1 MKITKIVLPL
11 FLLLSC
17 FTFAQQKKKTTLPP
31 PKIKKVP
38 PLPEPPKAKLYEPT
52 FNNEYFIWKLEKDT
66 LLPAESPYEIIL
78 QVNDYSAFM
87 RINSYPEETEYKS
100 KVVPEKNGYII
111 ARTILMQANNYDVEI
126 KNTILELKNRKTNE
140 VSKLKIIKKNGKIT
154 QLQDVNSKL
163 IYKKDDD
170 YAYAPPPSM

>member
-1 MKITKIVLPL
+1 MKITKLVLPL

-17 FTFAQQKKKTTLPP
+17 FTFAQQKKKTTLPL

-38 PLPEPPKAKLYEPT
+38 PLPAPPKAKLYEPT

-66 LLPAESPYEIIL
+66 LLPAESPYEIVL

-100 KVVPEKNGYII
+100 KVVSIKNGDII
-111 ARTILMQANNYDVEI
+111 SKTILMQANNYDVEI
-126 KNTILELKNRKTNE
+126 KNNILELKNRKTNE
-140 VSKLKIIKKNGKIT
+140 VAKFKIIKKSGKII
-154 QLQDVNSKL
+154 QLQDLNSKL
-163 IYKKDDD
+163 IFTKDDK
-170 YAYAPPPSM
+170 YEYYAPPSL

>member
-1 MKITKIVLPL
+1 MKITKLVLPL

-17 FTFAQQKKKTTLPP
+17 FTFSQQKKKTTLPP

-38 PLPEPPKAKLYEPT
+38 PLPAPPKAKLYEPT
-52 FNNEYFIWKLEKDT
+52 FNNEYFIWKLEKDS
-66 LLPAESPYEIIL
+66 LLAAESPYEIVL

-100 KVVPEKNGYII
+100 KVSDKNGDII

-126 KNTILELKNRKTNE
+126 KNNILELKNRKTNE
-140 VSKLKIIKKNGKIT
+140 VTKFKIIKKSGKII
-154 QLQDVNSKL
+154 QLQDLNSKL
-163 IYKKDDD
+163 IFTKDDK
-170 YAYAPPPSM
+170 YEYYAPPSF

>member
-1 MKITKIVLPL
+1 MKTTKLL
-11 FLLLSC
+11 FLIFIVISNIS
-17 FTFAQQKKKTTLPP
+17 FGQNKKKTTLAP

-38 PLPEPPKAKLYEPT
+38 SLPEPPKAKLYQPT

-78 QVNDYSAFM
+78 QVNDYYAFI
-87 RINSYPEETEYKS
+87 RTNSYPEETEYKS
-100 KVVPEKNGYII
+100 KIVPDENGDII
-111 ARTILMQANNYDVEI
+111 ARSILMQADNYDVKI
-126 KNTILELKNRKTNE
+126 VNNILELKNRKTNE

-154 QLQDVNSKL
+154 ELQDLNSKL

-170 YAYAPPPSM
+170 YTYAPSPSM